1 LAHRRPLAELL
12 WHVYTESG
20 YLAYVA
26 GLPAGEQRVANLLE
40 LHRRAGQFDAF
51 QRQGLGAFMQFLASL
66 EDSGEVGQPP
76 TLSEADDVVRV
87 MSIHAAKGLEFPVV
101 FLADCGKDHNLM
113 DTYGSMLLDRETGLA
128 MQAVDRRKQIRYP
141 SLVHELARRRLRR
154 ASLAEE
160 LRVLYVAMTRAREH
174 LVCVGTARKDAQRE
188 IDRWMSAPAQEL
200 TPAQVLAGRTYLDWL
215 GQSAAGMA
223 EHFQVSLIP

>member
-1 LAHRRPLAELL
+1 ARQQQNAVGARLRHVLSQLESWRRLAHRRPLAELL
-12 WHVYTESG
+12 WQVYTESG
-20 YLAYVA
+20 YLSYVA
-26 GLPAGEQRVANLLE
+26 GLPAGEQRAANLLE

-51 QRQGLGAFMQFLASL
+51 QRQGLGSFMQFLASL

-160 LRVLYVAMTRAREH
+160 LRVL
-174 LVCVGTARKDAQRE
+174 
-188 IDRWMSAPAQEL
+188 
-200 TPAQVLAGRTYLDWL
+200 
-215 GQSAAGMA
+215 
-223 EHFQVSLIP
+223 